1 LFYDTVG
8 KATPHIFMSK
18 QSFEQYK
25 VFMKQ
30 MAGLFMGKE
39 TASGLQI
46 DQMDIR
52 TIHPKTA
59 QEEKEKI
66 KLTSDGKTEIMD
78 RRTFDQSTKTEMK
91 KGVCS
96 PEQKDKTITLDGN
109 TKQNVHEVVRQLF
122 KRQLD
127 HAGKCEKILRQLFTI
142 ERQENMPVRIK
153 INDNI
158 LKGGLAALN
167 RINAEVRQILI
178 EYYSDC
184 EVMYKVGV
192 RHIEHQGY
200 LQAQA
205 KAHAK
210 AKADSE
216 AKATQVAQAPVQ
228 GQVSRGP
235 PVATTGP
242 APPPRGVPPTP
253 EGASEWFSIIQKS
266 DMQRRADAAQAQATK
281 AAATQAQAT
290 KATTAHP
297 ISPPVTTAAQQAARR
312 GQQSSNKFAYIA
324 AIEPIL
330 KDILKSQ
337 NGKVSTNLFETMRNN
352 LVRRD
357 DRLPAEQLK
366 TMTKD
371 QLIKLITNSP
381 RPLRGKAGGGTRKNV
396 TSSSHMTRRLLR
408 Q

>member
-1 LFYDTVG
+1 
-8 KATPHIFMSK
+8 
-18 QSFEQYK
+18 
-25 VFMKQ
+25 
-30 MAGLFMGKE
+30 
-39 TASGLQI
+39 
-46 DQMDIR
+46 
-52 TIHPKTA
+52 
-59 QEEKEKI
+59 
-66 KLTSDGKTEIMD
+66 
-78 RRTFDQSTKTEMK
+78 
-91 KGVCS
+91 
-96 PEQKDKTITLDGN
+96 
-109 TKQNVHEVVRQLF
+109 
-122 KRQLD
+122 
-127 HAGKCEKILRQLFTI
+127 
-142 ERQENMPVRIK
+142 
-153 INDNI
+153 
-158 LKGGLAALN
+158 
-167 RINAEVRQILI
+167 
-178 EYYSDC
+178 
-184 EVMYKVGV
+184 
-192 RHIEHQGY
+192 
-200 LQAQA
+200 
-205 KAHAK
+205 
-210 AKADSE
+210 
-216 AKATQVAQAPVQ
+216 
-228 GQVSRGP
+228 
-235 PVATTGP
+235 
-242 APPPRGVPPTP
+242 
-253 EGASEWFSIIQKS
+253 
-266 DMQRRADAAQAQATK
+266 MQRRADAAQAQATK